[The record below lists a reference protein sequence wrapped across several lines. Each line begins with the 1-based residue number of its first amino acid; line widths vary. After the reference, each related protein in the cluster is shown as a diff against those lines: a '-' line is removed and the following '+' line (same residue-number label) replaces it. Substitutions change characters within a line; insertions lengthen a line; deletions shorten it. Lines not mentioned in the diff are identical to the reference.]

1 MKRVKKIG
9 VILVSKSPSPHHRIT
24 FNKLQ
29 TQGVEDLQ
37 WKGFSDLRVCLNEI
51 SHFQDVK
58 QQRPADW

>member
-1 MKRVKKIG
+1 MINLLNRLFHVKC
-9 VILVSKSPSPHHRIT
+9 LH
-24 FNKLQ
+24 